1 MSSENAILLGKS
13 DNGKP
18 IYSEGYQHILLLA
31 PHGSGKG
38 VCFVLP
44 TLLSLKKSCIVHD
57 IKLENYTLTSGY
69 RASIGHKIFVWN
81 PLGAKNKTH
90 RYNPLD
96 FISED
101 PEKIVNDI
109 SRISDLLIINN
120 SSSKILFTAL
130 VLYLCVEPAKTRS
143 LGQVARML
151 QMDLIKELSDGI
163 DVVKDSIHHFG
174 YQNIQCFLKK
184 DIEEQR
190 TIIQDLS
197 NYLYPWTNPLIDYAT
212 SYSDFDIAALKTS
225 KVTIYVGINPS
236 DIDRLQP
243 VMQLFYNH
251 AAQVLMATAQ
261 NLGENE
267 NSGVCLFMDEFTSI
281 GKLNVF
287 ASCLPYFRGYK
298 IKLFLISSDIGKIES
313 IYGKNAT
320 RSIISDCTFKVAF
333 AANDSKS
340 ANQISSICLDR
351 KENVELMSWQQI
363 MNLPSDSQIIL
374 IDKEEPIVSKKV
386 FYYEDEAMK
395 NKIITP
401 TPL

>member
-44 TLLSLKKSCIVHD
+44 TLLSLEESCIVHD
-57 IKLENYTLTSGY
+57 IKLENHKLTSGY
-69 RASIGHKIFVWN
+69 RASIGHKIFIWN
-81 PLGAKNKTH
+81 PLAEKNKTH

-96 FISED
+96 FISKD

-109 SRISDLLIINN
+109 QKISNLLIRD
-120 SSSKILFTAL
+120 SGGSKILFEAL
-130 VLYLCVEPAKTRS
+130 VLYLCAEPAKTRS

-151 QMDLIKELSDGI
+151 QMDLAKELSDGI
-163 DVVKDSIHHFG
+163 DVVKDSIHTIG

-190 TIIQDLS
+190 AIIQDLS
-197 NYLYPWTNPLIDYAT
+197 NYLYPWTNPLIDHAT
-212 SYSDFDIAALKTS
+212 SYSDFDIATLKTS
-225 KVTIYVGINPS
+225 KVTIYVGVNPS

-251 AAQVLMATAQ
+251 AVQVLMTTAQ
-261 NLGENE
+261 NLDENE
-267 NSGVCLFMDEFTSI
+267 NGGVCLLMDEFYSI
-281 GKLNVF
+281 GKLDIF
-287 ASCLPYFRGYK
+287 ISCLPYFRGYK
-298 IKLFLISSDIGKIES
+298 IKLFLISSDVGKIER

-320 RSIISDCTFKVAF
+320 DSIISDCTFKVAF

-340 ANQISSICLDR
+340 AKQISSVCLDR
-351 KENVELMSWQQI
+351 KKNIELMSWQQI
-363 MNLPSDSQIIL
+363 MNLPSDFQMIL
-374 IDKEEPIVSKKV
+374 MDKEQPIVSKKV

-395 NKIITP
+395 KKIIDT

>member
-1 MSSENAILLGKS
+1 MSSENAIFLGKS

-44 TLLSLKKSCIVHD
+44 TLLSLKESCIVHD
-57 IKLENYTLTSGY
+57 IKLENHKLTSGY
-69 RASIGHKIFVWN
+69 RASIGHKVFVWN
-81 PLGAKNKTH
+81 PLAAKNKTH

-96 FISED
+96 FISSD

-109 SRISDLLIINN
+109 QKISNLLIRG
-120 SSSKILFTAL
+120 SCSSKILFEAL
-130 VLYLCVEPAKTRS
+130 VLYLCADTSQTRS

-151 QMDLIKELSDGI
+151 QMDLAKELSDGI
-163 DVVKDSIHHFG
+163 DVVKDSIHIIG

-190 TIIQDLS
+190 AIIQDLS
-197 NYLYPWTNPLIDYAT
+197 NYLYPWTNPLIDHAT

-225 KVTIYVGINPS
+225 KITIYVGVDPS
-236 DIDRLQP
+236 NIDRLQP

-251 AAQVLMATAQ
+251 AAQVLMTTAQ
-261 NLGENE
+261 SLGENE
-267 NSGVCLFMDEFTSI
+267 NGGVCLLMDEFYSI
-281 GKLNVF
+281 GKLDIF
-287 ASCLPYFRGYK
+287 ISCLPYFRGYK
-298 IKLFLISSDIGKIES
+298 IKLFLISSDVDKIES

-320 RSIISDCTFKVAF
+320 GSIISDCTFKVAF

-340 ANQISSICLDR
+340 AKQISSICLDR
-351 KENVELMSWQQI
+351 KKNIELMSWQQI
-363 MNLPSDSQIIL
+363 MNLPIDSQIIL
-374 IDKEEPIVSKKV
+374 MDKEHPIVSKKV
-386 FYYEDEAMK
+386 FYYEDEATK
-395 NKIITP
+395 KKIIDTA
-401 TPL
+401 PL